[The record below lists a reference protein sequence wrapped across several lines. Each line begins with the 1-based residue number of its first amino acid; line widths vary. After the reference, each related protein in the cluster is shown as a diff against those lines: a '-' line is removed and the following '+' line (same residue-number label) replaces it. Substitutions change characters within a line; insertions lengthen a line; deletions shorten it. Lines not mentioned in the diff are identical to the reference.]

1 MLYWCSFWFWSPAD
15 PPGAMSAGVNN
26 KCSEFSLL
34 DSEFAINHDSAGKSF
49 SLVTLLD
56 RDSKDK
62 M

>member
-1 MLYWCSFWFWSPAD
+1 
-15 PPGAMSAGVNN
+15 MSAGVNN

-34 DSEFAINHDSAGKSF
+34 DSEFAINHDSAGKPF